1 MILDVD
7 GFDGGVGVK
16 QLGDEEM
23 IPSGG
28 DVHDLLGSEGVLVAR
43 QNANDQLQF
52 RIQVENA

>member
-28 DVHDLLGSEGVLVAR
+28 DVHHFRGSEGVLITR

-52 RIQVENA
+52 RIQIENA